1 MNIDLI
7 FQIAGIGIV
16 VGILHTVLSKVG
28 KEEYAYIVTL
38 AGIVI
43 VFTMVIGMINDLF
56 NNVKA
61 IFQLY

>member
-7 FQIAGIGIV
+7 FKIAGIGIV

-28 KEEYAYIVTL
+28 KEEYAHAVTL
-38 AGIVI
+38 AGVVI
-43 VFTMVIGMINDLF
+43 VLTMVLTLISQLF
-56 NNVKA
+56 DSVKT

>member
-7 FQIAGIGIV
+7 FKIAGIGIV

-28 KEEYAYIVTL
+28 KEEYGYIVTL
-38 AGIVI
+38 AGV
-43 VFTMVIGMINDLF
+43 VVVLTMVLTLISQLF
-56 NNVKA
+56 DSVKT